1 MWSMCSWFARSSE
14 AAAIRPESPRMPPL
28 RVLFGRSTARWPRR
42 RYPNSGPLRSGD
54 ETHKHNTRNQRQPE
68 KQKEEAAGAGRVVD

>member
-1 MWSMCSWFARSSE
+1 
-14 AAAIRPESPRMPPL
+14 MPPL

-54 ETHKHNTRNQRQPE
+54 ERLTRLDVF
-68 KQKEEAAGAGRVVD
+68 EEAQKPFWQD